1 MEEPQPSQN
10 QSTTSTKRS
19 ILIKPDNAFDIED
32 FITITKEKAG
42 ARFRAALKRLAQK
55 YNFKERD
62 FKHSR
67 ISFSVDFSAI
77 AAKEKQNSEG
87 I

>member
-1 MEEPQPSQN
+1 MEDPTQQPN

-19 ILIKPDNAFDIED
+19 ILIRPDNQFDIED

-42 ARFRAALKRLAQK
+42 AKFRAALKRLAQK

-77 AAKEKQNSEG
+77 AEKEKQNSEG